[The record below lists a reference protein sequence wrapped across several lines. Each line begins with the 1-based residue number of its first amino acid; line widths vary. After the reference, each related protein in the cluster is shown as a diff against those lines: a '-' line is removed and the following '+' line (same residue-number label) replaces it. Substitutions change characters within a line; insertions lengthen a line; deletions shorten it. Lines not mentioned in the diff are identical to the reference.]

1 MISIANCGPLSDDLQ
16 RASIEPPL
24 AVLNRISRRYSGSL
38 PYLSCSNSPANV
50 GHWPEEKLPAIA
62 ALKHPSGSC
71 RAPHVNELPDDFRD
85 LLLELA
91 DVGAEFVLVGGH
103 AVAFHGHPR
112 ATKDMD
118 VLIRASSSNAARVYR
133 ALAAFGAPLS
143 NFQVEAEDFATYSGI
158 LQIGLPPRR
167 IDVLNHAD
175 GITFD
180 EAIAEGAS
188 FTLEGRRI
196 PVIGRAALIKNKL
209 AAGRAQDLAD
219 VEAIEKKKD

>member
-1 MISIANCGPLSDDLQ
+1 M
-16 RASIEPPL
+16 
-24 AVLNRISRRYSGSL
+24 
-38 PYLSCSNSPANV
+38 
-50 GHWPEEKLPAIA
+50 
-62 ALKHPSGSC
+62 
-71 RAPHVNELPDDFRD
+71 NELPEDFRD

-118 VLIRASSSNAARVYR
+118 VLIKASISNAERVYR
-133 ALAAFGAPLS
+133 ALAAFGAPLEAL
-143 NFQVEAEDFATYSGI
+143 QVQAKDFANDTGEI

-167 IDVLNHAD
+167 IDVLNRAD

-180 EAIAEGAS
+180 EAIAEGS
-188 FTLEGRRI
+188 CLMLEGRKI
-196 PVIGRAALIKNKL
+196 PVIGRAALIKNKR

-219 VEAIEKKKD
+219 IEAIESKRD